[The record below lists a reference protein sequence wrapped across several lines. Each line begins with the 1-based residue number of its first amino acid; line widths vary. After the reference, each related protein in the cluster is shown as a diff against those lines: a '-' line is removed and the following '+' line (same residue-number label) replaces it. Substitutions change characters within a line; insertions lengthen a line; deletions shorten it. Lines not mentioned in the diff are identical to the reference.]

1 MRVRPTPVIALAIFA
16 AYIVLVSAIWFLLDV
31 DYSTIGLST
40 ESAVEGIVIPV
51 GAGAV
56 LLAAAATWLGW
67 WRPALS
73 EARRSEPGWAVAV
86 PVLLVVL
93 VVMGLLSVD
102 FGADVGS
109 LLPLIALGTLL
120 VGFSEEMLTRG
131 LGLVGFRGGVSE
143 RMAWFWTSLLFALL
157 HGINVVF
164 GASLGSTVQQITFAF
179 VVGSALYVTRR
190 VLGTL
195 LVPMLLHAAWDFG
208 TIGTEAT
215 DGTPGLL
222 GGLLLYPLALVTFFA
237 VWKVTSAD
245 RAPAPVT
252 TEPTTA

>member
-1 MRVRPTPVIALAIFA
+1 VVFA
-16 AYIVLVSAIWFLLDV
+16 AYTVLVSVLWLVLDV

-40 ESAVEGIVIPV
+40 DSALEGIVIPV

-56 LLAAAATWLGW
+56 LLVAAATWLGW
-67 WRPALS
+67 WSPALS
-73 EARRSEPGWAVAV
+73 EAGRSGPGWVVAV
-86 PVLLVVL
+86 PVLLAVMVVI
-93 VVMGLLSVD
+93 GLLSVD

-109 LLPLIALGTLL
+109 LLPLLALGTLL

-143 RMAWFWTSLLFALL
+143 RMAWFWTSLLFGIL

-164 GASLGSTVQQITFAF
+164 GASVGSTVQQITFAF

-215 DGTPGLL
+215 DGTPPLL
-222 GGLLLYPLALVTFFA
+222 SGLLLYPLALVTFFA

-245 RAPAPVT
+245 RAPAPVA